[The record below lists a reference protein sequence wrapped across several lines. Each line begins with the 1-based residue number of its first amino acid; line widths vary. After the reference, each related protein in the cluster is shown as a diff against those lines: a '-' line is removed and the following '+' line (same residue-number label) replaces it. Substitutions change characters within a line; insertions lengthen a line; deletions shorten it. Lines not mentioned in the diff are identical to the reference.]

1 MLVFTNR
8 LLGPGNSGSAFGAA
22 FTPGG
27 EQLAVADV
35 APDAGG
41 WALTS
46 QDDDV
51 SEVDALNLLLPL
63 FTAGKP
69 VLVYVHGNANPPA
82 HCFQRLEDLRKLYPG
97 VELIGFSW
105 PSEGLLSDGSPL
117 PDMSMPSGSNEG
129 ELAGVTQAN
138 RRDTGRDTIR
148 SYHQAQTNAKD
159 SVDAFARLLRLLGT
173 ARLHANT
180 QPFSLAIHSL
190 GAHLFQYAL
199 QVDGATE
206 SAGTAH
212 NIALLAPCVRAAAHS
227 EWLTRFR
234 PKGRTYVTYNKG
246 DNVLFGAAVADGL
259 QDKLGTNP
267 GLDLVHWDGVRYV
280 SFSNAANNFGGHGYF
295 VKGVSK
301 KAKALFSRI
310 FASQPDFMLPESSKV
325 VYPLGCDPDGATCY
339 MAVPDAPD
347 VLP

>member
-234 PKGRTYVTYNKG
+234 PKGRTYVTYNQG

-259 QDKLGTNP
+259 QTKLGTDQ

-295 VKGVSK
+295 VTGMSK

-310 FASQPDFMLPESSKV
+310 FASQPDFTVPESPKL
-325 VYPLGCDPDGATCY
+325 VYPLGCDADGSTCY
-339 MAVPDAPD
+339 MAMPDAVD